1 MSGHAEGGGTLIDG
15 VEYFV
20 DGTRNETR
28 VEIRVEIRVS
38 SGRKVLAL

>member
-1 MSGHAEGGGTLIDG
+1 VSGHAEGGGTLIDG

-20 DGTRNETR
+20 DGTR
-28 VEIRVEIRVS
+28 VS